1 MDNPASLYLGAIL
14 FGAAIGAIAGLYL
27 SCTGWF
33 SVRDALMTLTAG
45 FALFLIARM
54 IGRGTSHG

>member
-1 MDNPASLYLGAIL
+1 MDRRLYVGAIL

-33 SVRDALMTLTAG
+33 SVRDALMAFIAG
-45 FALFLIARM
+45 VALFLVASVIR
-54 IGRGTSHG
+54 RGTSHG